1 MKKPL
6 LAQGFGAERP
16 KNSLP
21 NPKAPRWVAELQRLV
36 PLQEDFALLPV
47 GWGDKKKGPMLDGWQ
62 KHLGYTV
69 PELQATAGIRSV
81 GARTGIRTGP
91 LLCYDVDG
99 ETALELGCCRGL
111 EPWAITT
118 WQVHRD
124 NEPFRLKILF
134 RPTPEQI
141 AQLPLQADGTPEFQ
155 GKAITRAAVK
165 DANGA
170 VIEKGEALEVFFDG
184 GRQVIL
190 LGEHPSSG
198 GNYLWPDGLG
208 PEALSAPPDAWWAH
222 AVEVA
227 NGCQQRLTSGSRPSA
242 RRNGTKRLDPCPI
255 CGRHSGPSG
264 SGLWCE
270 ATNDGLILCMPG
282 ITFSAEQRHGQL
294 KIRQVVDGYALV
306 KRTPIREGDVLTFA
320 LNRRPRHHQRMPAQY
335 AIAQRRR
342 ALHG

>member
-6 LAQGFGAERP
+6 LAQGFGTEKP

-21 NPKAPRWVAELQRLV
+21 NPKAPRWFAELQRLV

-47 GWGDKKKGPMLDGWQ
+47 GWGKDSKGPMLAEWQ

-69 PELQATAGIRSV
+69 PELQATAEIRSV
-81 GARTGIRTGP
+81 GARTGINNGP
-91 LLCYDVDG
+91 MLCFDIDG
-99 ETALELGCCRGL
+99 ETALELGCSRGL

-124 NEPFRLKILF
+124 NDPFRLKVLF
-134 RPTPEQI
+134 KPTPEQI
-141 AQLPLQADGTPEFQ
+141 AQLPGGAEFQ
-155 GKAITRAAVK
+155 GKTITAPKTDTA
-165 DANGA
+165 
-170 VIEKGEALEVFFDG
+170 KGEALEVFFDG

-208 PEALSAPPDAWWAH
+208 PEALSAPPDAWWDYT
-222 AVEVA
+222 VEIA
-227 NGCQQRLTSGSRPSA
+227 NVCKQRLKSGSRPCA
-242 RRNGTKRLDPCPI
+242 RRNGTNRLDPCPI

-282 ITFSAEQRHGQL
+282 STFTAEQRHGQL
-294 KIRQVVDGYALV
+294 QLGQVVDGYALV
-306 KRTPIREGDVLTFA
+306 KRTPIPEGDVLTFA
-320 LNRRPRHHQRMPAQY
+320 PHRRPRRHQRMPVQY

>member
-6 LAQGFGAERP
+6 VEEGCGSEKANQSRS
-16 KNSLP
+16 NP
-21 NPKAPRWVAELQRLV
+21 NPPLWFAELHRLDH
-36 PLQEDFALLPV
+36 LQEDLALLPV
-47 GWGDKKKGPMLDGWQ
+47 GWANEKKGPMLEGWQ
-62 KHLGYTV
+62 KHLGYTI

-81 GARTGIRTGP
+81 GTRTGISTGP
-91 LLCYDVDG
+91 LVCFDIDG
-99 ETALELGCCRGL
+99 ETALELGYSGGM

-124 NEPFRLKILF
+124 NDPFRLKILF
-134 RPTPEQI
+134 RPTPDQI

-155 GKAITRAAVK
+155 GKKITRAAVK
-165 DANGA
+165 DANGT

-198 GNYLWPDGLG
+198 GNYLWPEGLG
-208 PEALSAPPDAWWAH
+208 PEALSAPLDAWWDY
-222 AVEVA
+222 AVEIA
-227 NGCQQRLTSGSRPSA
+227 NGCKQRLTSGSRPCA

-255 CGRHSGPSG
+255 CGRHSGPNG

-282 ITFSAEQRHGQL
+282 STFSAEQRHGQL

-306 KRTPIREGDVLTFA
+306 KRTPIPEGDVLTFA
-320 LNRRPRHHQRMPAQY
+320 LHRRPRRHQRMPAQY

>member
-6 LAQGFGAERP
+6 LEQGFGTEKP

-21 NPKAPRWVAELQRLV
+21 NPKAPRWFAELQRLV
-36 PLQEDFALLPV
+36 PLQEDLALIPV
-47 GWGDKKKGPMLDGWQ
+47 GWGKEGKSPMYRGKDYGPEEDW
-62 KHLGYTV
+62 T
-69 PELQATAGIRSV
+69 LQALTIDEIISFPRRPIKSV

-91 LLCYDVDG
+91 LLCFDVDG
-99 ETALELGCCRGL
+99 DTALELACSRGL

-124 NEPFRLKILF
+124 NDPSRLKVLF

-141 AQLPLQADGTPEFQ
+141 AQLPGGAEFQ
-155 GKAITRAAVK
+155 GKTITAPK
-165 DANGA
+165 TDTG
-170 VIEKGEALEVFFDG
+170 KGEALEVFFDG

-198 GNYLWPDGLG
+198 GNYMWPDGLG
-208 PEALSAPPDAWWAH
+208 PEALSAPPDAWWDY
-222 AVEVA
+222 AVEIA
-227 NGCQQRLTSGSRPSA
+227 NGCQQRLTSGSRPCA

-270 ATNDGLILCMPG
+270 TTNDGLILCMPG
-282 ITFSAEQRHGQL
+282 STFSAEQRHGQL
-294 KIRQVVDGYALV
+294 QLGQVVDGYALV
-306 KRTPIREGDVLTFA
+306 KRTPIPEGDVLTFA
-320 LNRRPRHHQRMPAQY
+320 PHQPITPRHQIKRPQRTT
-335 AIAQRRR
+335 RRR
-342 ALHG
+342 TNVQA